1 MQTAKSSSRFEI
13 SKYRK
18 NIVHHNIESDHK
30 GEEDEEE
37 KVDSKI

>member
-13 SKYRK
+13 SK

-30 GEEDEEE
+30 GEEDE
-37 KVDSKI
+37 VDSKI